1 MLLAIDVGNTNI
13 VFAVFEDGRS
23 ESRRQFRLE
32 TVRTRPADEYAA
44 IVAQLFQLHGVRLET
59 VREAVVASVVPQVT
73 QCMVALCKT
82 LFTVDALVLGSEAHL
97 ARGGF
102 GLVNLYADP
111 VTVGVDRLVNAVA
124 AFEKVRGS
132 CIVIDAGTA
141 TTFDC
146 VSATGEFLGGAICP
160 GIQTSADALFARAAK
175 LPKVELAVPPFAIG
189 KSTVQSMQSG
199 IVFGYAGMLE
209 GLIVRSAL
217 EIGGSPPPRV
227 IATGGWAKFLAPLI
241 PAIHEVDP
249 DLTLSGL
256 RILAL
261 RNRS

>member
-13 VFAVFEDGRS
+13 VFAAFEDGRS
-23 ESRRQFRLE
+23 VACKQFRVE

-82 LFTVDALVLGSEAHL
+82 LFAVDALVLGSKAHS

-124 AFEKVRGS
+124 AFEKVKGA

-146 VSATGEFLGGAICP
+146 VSAAGEFLGGAICP
-160 GIQTSADALFARAAK
+160 GIQTGADALFARAAK

-189 KSTVQSMQSG
+189 KSTVHSMQSG
-199 IVFGYAGMLE
+199 IVFGYAAMLE
-209 GLIVRSAL
+209 GLTLRSAA
-217 EIGGSPPPRV
+217 EMGGPPPRV
-227 IATGGWAKFLAPLI
+227 IATGGWAKLLAPLT

-249 DLTLSGL
+249 DLTLSGI
-256 RILAL
+256 RILAH
-261 RNRS
+261 RHRS